1 MKVLETFEHKKGNKL
16 IFRQHTS
23 DIPSLGSLV
32 LVEKDNPKKDNS
44 KEKKLSEIG
53 KIIDIF
59 GPVKEPWV
67 VVNLFKDMELQTDD
81 NSFYWKKEQQF
92 KKKSG
97 KDFRKSARDF
107 RKSSKDFKK
116 PSRSSKRPNKK
127 FRKEKK

>member
-23 DIPSLGSLV
+23 DIPSLGSIV
-32 LVEKDNPKKDNS
+32 LVEKDNQQKAHS
-44 KEKKLSEIG
+44 KEKNFSDIG

-67 VVNLFKDMELQTDD
+67 VVNLFKDIELKPDD

-97 KDFRKSARDF
+97 KDFRKSSKDYKRSF
-107 RKSSKDFKK
+107 KDFKNS
-116 PSRSSKRPNKK
+116 SRSSRRPNKK
-127 FRKEKK
+127 FRKDK